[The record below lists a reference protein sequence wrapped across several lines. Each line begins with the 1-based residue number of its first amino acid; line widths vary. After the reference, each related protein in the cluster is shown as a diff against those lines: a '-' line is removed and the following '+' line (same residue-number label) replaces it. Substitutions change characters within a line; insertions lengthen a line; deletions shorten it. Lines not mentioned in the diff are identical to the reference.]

1 MHGPDD
7 AVRSVA
13 AGLLVASGVA
23 ALALAGGLVGLVYSV
38 RLEAALERI
47 AEAATRAETRP
58 NDQLPKYDAEEV
70 AARLDA
76 VINRLRAALG
86 TTD

>member
-1 MHGPDD
+1 MVSDSED
-7 AVRSVA
+7 AETA
-13 AGLLVASGVA
+13 AD
-23 ALALAGGLVGLVYSV
+23 

-47 AEAATRAETRP
+47 AEVAARNEVRP
-58 NDQLPKYDAEEV
+58 GDQLAKYDAQEV

-86 TTD
+86 RTD

>member
-1 MHGPDD
+1 MRQVSEQGMVSDSEDPE
-7 AVRSVA
+7 SA
-13 AGLLVASGVA
+13 AN
-23 ALALAGGLVGLVYSV
+23 

-47 AEAATRAETRP
+47 AEAAARAEARP
-58 NDQLPKYDAEEV
+58 GDQLPQYDAEEV

-86 TTD
+86 RTD

>member
-1 MHGPDD
+1 MVSDSDD
-7 AVRSVA
+7 PESA
-13 AGLLVASGVA
+13 AD
-23 ALALAGGLVGLVYSV
+23 

-47 AEAATRAETRP
+47 AEAAARGETRP
-58 NDQLPKYDAEEV
+58 ADQLPRYDAEEI

-86 TTD
+86 GTD

>member
-1 MHGPDD
+1 MISDSEDPE
-7 AVRSVA
+7 SA
-13 AGLLVASGVA
+13 AN
-23 ALALAGGLVGLVYSV
+23 

-47 AEAATRAETRP
+47 AEAAARAEERP
-58 NDQLPKYDAEEV
+58 TDHIPRYDAEEI

-86 TTD
+86 RTD